1 MKPMRGTKK
10 PFTVILILLLFAI
23 VICLYA
29 FLPKTKTSSTL
40 NKINSVT
47 DAEIDTIIRL
57 MGIRSAK
64 YKLTFDSSLELWMDV
79 YNNAEH
85 TPVDSICLAK
95 ITRSPEQRNEKKEVE
110 QHLIFIPTPVE
121 GEYNL
126 NWKVDESS
134 RITVKLALSPFD
146 PFAEEKMLVNWYRT
160 SEVGFNDNNEAYL
173 FLIVLDS
180 PKYNK
185 AFPSMS
191 VINKKLINILLDC
204 EHDVV
209 VSFKIKLSN

>member
-1 MKPMRGTKK
+1 MRLTKK
-10 PFTVILILLLFAI
+10 PFTIILILLLFAI

-29 FLPKTKTSSTL
+29 FLPKTKTSSAL

-64 YKLTFDSSLELWMDV
+64 YKLTYDSSLELWMDV
-79 YNNAEH
+79 YNNTLKQ

-95 ITRSPEQRNEKKEVE
+95 ITRSPEQLNNKKEVE
-110 QHLIFIPTPVE
+110 QHLVFIPTPVE

-134 RITVKLALSPFD
+134 SITVKVDLTPFY
-146 PFAEEKMLVNWYRT
+146 PFTEEKMLVNWYRT

-191 VINKKLINILLDC
+191 VINKKLINLLLDC

-209 VSFKIKLSN
+209 VLFKIKTI